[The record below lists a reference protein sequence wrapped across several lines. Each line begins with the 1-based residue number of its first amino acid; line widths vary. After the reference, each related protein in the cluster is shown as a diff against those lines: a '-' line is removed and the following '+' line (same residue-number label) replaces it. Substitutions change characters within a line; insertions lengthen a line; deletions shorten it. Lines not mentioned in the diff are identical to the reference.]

1 MINNNPVP
9 DPSLVPVRRTRGA
22 LPLPL
27 PLFADTP
34 LYRDLKPRLTYNHK
48 RGKIIAVSG
57 PVGVGKTEA
66 TAQALRDLNQRAA
79 WIQMSTGLSARG
91 HMAEIWQGV
100 TGTRAAEELLDIRD
114 DLIEHLRTND
124 TQVLAMDD
132 AHFIPPTGL
141 RVLVSIWNELHLLRG
156 RGIPMVLIGNGLLR
170 KLATVPEA
178 LSRVGVRVEA
188 SPLHGQPLMDVLTQ
202 IEPRLADVE
211 PDTLRDYDRRF
222 LKGELRQW
230 AEFIEAVR
238 SISADD
244 APITPREAGAALSLL
259 GHVMP
264 KTA

>member
-1 MINNNPVP
+1 MANNNPTP
-9 DPSLVPVRRTRGA
+9 DPNLQPIHRMRGS

-27 PLFADTP
+27 SRFADTP
-34 LYRDLKPRLTYNHK
+34 LYRDLSPRLTYNQR
-48 RGKIIAVSG
+48 RGKIMAVSG

-91 HMAEIWQGV
+91 HMAEIWRGV
-100 TGTRAAEELLDIRD
+100 TGTRAADELLDIRD
-114 DLIEHLRTND
+114 DLIEYLRTND

-132 AHFIPPTGL
+132 AHFIPPSGL
-141 RVLVSIWNELHLLRG
+141 RVLVSVWNELHLLRG

-170 KLATVPEA
+170 KLAVVPEA
-178 LSRVGVRVEA
+178 LSRVGPRVEA
-188 SPLHGQPLMDVLTQ
+188 APLHGESLLSALTQ
-202 IEPRLADVE
+202 IEPRLADSE
-211 PDTLRDYDRRF
+211 PDMLLDIDRRF

-238 SISADD
+238 SVSDND
-244 APITPREAGAALSLL
+244 SPITRTEAGTALSLL
-259 GHVMP
+259 GFITT